1 MPQRRAAPALAV
13 LLCLGLLCAW
23 PSGLLAAS
31 AAQAPPAGQGSRLVL
46 AAFHLRHEG
55 GGGPLAA
62 LEVLDAPRGGVEAAA
77 DGAPADDTPADE
89 AGELALRALAYR
101 QLGRNAE
108 AVAALNRLMLLR
120 RDLPPAAL
128 ADAFTERG
136 QALGALGHQ
145 ARAAEDFAAALAL
158 APRHVPAL
166 MARADQAFALGQAG
180 EAEAGYSLV
189 LQAEPENVPAR
200 INRGVALD
208 EQGRYQ
214 EAIADFTRALEL
226 EPDSAVALAN
236 RGVSRS
242 QAGDMVGMCA
252 DYASACRLGACH
264 RLGAAQAMGYCRD
277 GR

>member
-13 LLCLGLLCAW
+13 LFCLGLLCAW
-23 PSGLLAAS
+23 PPGLLAAS
-31 AAQAPPAGQGSRLVL
+31 TTEAPPAGQGSRLAL
-46 AAFHLRHEG
+46 AAFHLRHG
-55 GGGPLAA
+55 RGGGPLAA
-62 LEVLDAPRGGVEAAA
+62 LEALDAPRGGGDA
-77 DGAPADDTPADE
+77 PADE
-89 AGELALRALAYR
+89 AGELALRALACR

-166 MARADQAFALGQAG
+166 MALADQAFALGQAG
-180 EAEAGYSLV
+180 QAEAGYSQV
-189 LQAEPENVPAR
+189 LEAEPENVLAR

-226 EPDSAVALAN
+226 EPDSAVALTN

-242 QAGDMVGMCA
+242 QAGDMAGMCA